1 MKTATALAV
10 AAIGAILAF
19 AVTAHTPYV
28 NIQIVG
34 LVLIGTGIVGLVLP
48 RRGRDWLRRT
58 VLVRGSPDYTRAESR
73 RTVRNV
79 SEHLPDE
86 RSAPG
91 GEEYGA
97 EQHSAEQGAPERE
110 TVEQEVVL
118 DYPPK

>member
-34 LVLIGTGIVGLVLP
+34 LVLIGTGIIGLVLP
-48 RRGRDWLRRT
+48 RRHRDWLRRS

-73 RTVRNV
+73 ETVRDMR
-79 SEHLPDE
+79 EHLPDE
-86 RSAPG
+86 RPAPT
-91 GEEYGA
+91 A
-97 EQHSAEQGAPERE
+97 EQHRAHQGGTERE
-110 TVEQEVVL
+110 TVEQQIVL